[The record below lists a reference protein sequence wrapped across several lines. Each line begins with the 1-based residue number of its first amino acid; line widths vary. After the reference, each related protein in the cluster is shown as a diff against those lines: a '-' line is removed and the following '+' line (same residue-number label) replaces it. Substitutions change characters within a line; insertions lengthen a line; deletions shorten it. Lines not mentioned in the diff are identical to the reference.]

1 MISFIIHC
9 GSEKRA
15 SFQRKKKR
23 PVRHVFPDYLFVSY
37 GCAENTE
44 ISAWNS
50 EIPKM
55 KLFTKVISGLKA
67 GTQKVHKEN
76 APFSKLKLFLLVS
89 QCSTTNHE

>member
-55 KLFTKVISGLKA
+55 KLFTKVISN
-67 GTQKVHKEN
+67 N

>member
-23 PVRHVFPDYLFVSY
+23 PVRHMFPDYLSFSY
-37 GCAENTE
+37 DCAETTE
-44 ISAWNS
+44 ISAWNT
-50 EIPKM
+50 EISKM
-55 KLFTKVISGLKA
+55 KLFTKVIIGLKA

-76 APFSKLKLFLLVS
+76 APFSKFKLLLLAS